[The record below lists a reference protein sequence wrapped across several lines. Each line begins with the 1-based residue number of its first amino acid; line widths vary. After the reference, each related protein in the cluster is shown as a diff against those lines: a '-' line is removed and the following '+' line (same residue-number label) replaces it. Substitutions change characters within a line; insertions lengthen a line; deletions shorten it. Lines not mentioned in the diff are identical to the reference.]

1 MLRFEDPSYLWLL
14 WLIPV
19 LVLVRLVGW
28 RRRKA
33 KLKRLGDPELL
44 KQLMPNISKYRPTV
58 KFVLMLAALALLI
71 VMVARPQMGSKISHD
86 KRHGIETMI
95 CLDISNSMLAQD
107 VAPSRL
113 DKSKMLIEN
122 LVDNF
127 NNDKIGLI
135 VFAGDA
141 YVQLPIT
148 ADYVSAKMFLQNIN
162 PSLIQTQGTNIGEAI
177 ALASKS
183 FSQQENVGRAIIVI
197 TDGENHE
204 EGAQEAA
211 AAANK
216 QGINVFILGIGN
228 TQGAPIP
235 MGDGSYLK
243 DHSGNTV
250 MTALN
255 EQMCRE
261 LAQAGKGEY
270 IHVDNTSDAEK
281 KLNDAI
287 AKLQKGDVTSVV
299 YSAYDEQFQ
308 AVGILV
314 ILLLIIEICINEI
327 KNPLLKNIKLFN
339 KIGVKK

>member
-86 KRHGIETMI
+86 KRHGIETII

-148 ADYVSAKMFLQNIN
+148 SDYVSAKMFLQNIN

-216 QGINVFILGIGN
+216 QGVNVFILGIGN
-228 TQGAPIP
+228 PQGAPIP

-243 DHSGNTV
+243 DHSGSTV

-270 IHVDNTSDAEK
+270 IHVDNTSDAER
-281 KLNDAI
+281 KLNDDI
-287 AKLQKGDVTSVV
+287 TKLQKGDVTSVV